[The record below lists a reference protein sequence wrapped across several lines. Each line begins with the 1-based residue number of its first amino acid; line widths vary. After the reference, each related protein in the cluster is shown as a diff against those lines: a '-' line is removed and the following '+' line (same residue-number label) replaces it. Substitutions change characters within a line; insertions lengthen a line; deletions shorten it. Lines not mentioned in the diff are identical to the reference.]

1 MSPYSHYFY
10 NSILQMVINQNIL
23 AFVSLFGGLVASGC
37 TNVSHEPVQNSTTPI
52 YFGTSLTRSAVDE
65 NKKGM
70 QDFLVW
76 GGYGGENNLFNAE
89 TVTPDGLYSGGY
101 RYWVDGRIHN
111 FYALHPKGVKNVVCS
126 SDNITVTDFDSSE
139 KRGIDAVDLMTAS
152 AVNLEFRKGQTA
164 PVVNLRFSHSLSRV
178 RFNINTMAKVKL
190 TGIKLVGIAYKGTFS
205 SQTDGT
211 SPWSN
216 LVVATDDS
224 TPFLHTEPIPLD
236 VGQSLDLLAGNYD
249 AANNNYGDLLLIPQ
263 TITKDAV
270 FSLTWT
276 YDENGKSRTVNVPL
290 PFAGAMAWEP
300 GMSYQYSA
308 TIPLASTDI
317 SLKVEVLG
325 WNDKRIDADL

>member
-1 MSPYSHYFY
+1 
-10 NSILQMVINQNIL
+10 MVINQNIL
-23 AFVSLFGGLVASGC
+23 AFVSLLGGLVASGC
-37 TNVSHEPVQNSTTPI
+37 TNVSHEPEQGTAAPI
-52 YFGTSLTRSAVDE
+52 AFGTSMTRAAVGED
-65 NKKGM
+65 KVGM

-111 FYALHPKGVKNVVCS
+111 FYALHPNGVNNAVCS
-126 SDNITVTDFDSSE
+126 SNTITVTDFDSSE
-139 KRGIDAVDLMTAS
+139 KRGIDAVDMMTAS
-152 AVNLEFRKGQTA
+152 AVNLEFHKGQTA
-164 PVVNLRFSHSLSRV
+164 PVVNLKFSHSLSRI
-178 RFNINTMAKVKL
+178 RFNIKTKAKVKL

-205 SQTDGT
+205 SHTNGT
-211 SPWSN
+211 SSWSS

-224 TPFLHTEPIPLD
+224 TPFLQTEPISLD

-249 AANNNYGDLLLIPQ
+249 VMNKNYGDLLLIPQ
-263 TITKDAV
+263 AITEDAV

-276 YDENGKSRTVNVPL
+276 YDENGMSRTVNVPL
-290 PFAGAMAWEP
+290 PYAGAMAWEA